1 MNVRTI
7 DVPTAFAA
15 TCRRFEELL
24 AERRSLIDRLNVFPV
39 PDGDTGSNMFL
50 TARSVTLALD
60 GLDVDAI
67 ELSTLCR
74 ELSMAALLG
83 ARGNS
88 GVILSQLLQG
98 FASVVAERGANVT
111 HVGELVDLLAAA
123 LTSASELAN
132 KAVLRPKEGTILT
145 VASDV
150 ARVATAFTG
159 DGGLDDFFLSI
170 LFEARQSLL
179 RTPTL
184 LEALASAGVV
194 DSGGAGF
201 VHFIEALWFG
211 FAEGTPRDEFA
222 EYPWYEHAAQLGGAV
237 VADLSEVREEII
249 DEELRYEVMYLLRA
263 RSDAA
268 VNGMKDVWAGL
279 GDSIVVVGQ
288 EGVWNCH
295 LHTNDIGAA
304 IEAGI
309 AAGDLS
315 NIRVTDLRDQVAEE
329 QWVRSSQAG
338 PERAA
343 EAMEFQE
350 TAVVAVSNGDGVA
363 RIFHSLGV
371 SHIVVGGQTMNPST
385 SDLLEAVARCNANG
399 VILLPNN
406 SNIIAVGDAVARLA
420 EVPVAVVPTTSV
432 VEGFSALLE
441 FDPSSPFAS
450 NAQSMTES
458 AARVRTGEVTTAVRD
473 GAEGSITFQTGD
485 YLGLGPDGIVCA
497 GRDLVEVA
505 VGLLEALLSEGG
517 EIVTLVE
524 GEGATSHSTRELM
537 AQMAER
543 HGEVTIE
550 SHVGGQALYPY
561 LFGVE

>member
-1 MNVRTI
+1 M
-7 DVPTAFAA
+7 
-15 TCRRFEELL
+15 
-24 AERRSLIDRLNVFPV
+24 IDRLNVFPV

-60 GLDVDAI
+60 GLEVDAV
-67 ELSTLCR
+67 ELATLCR

-98 FASVVAERGANVT
+98 FANVVGERGGDVT
-111 HVGELVDLLAAA
+111 HVGELVGMLAAA
-123 LTSASELAN
+123 LASASELAN

-150 ARVATAFTG
+150 ARVASEYQG
-159 DGGLDDFFLSI
+159 DGGLDEFFLTI
-170 LFEARQSLL
+170 LSEARQSLL
-179 RTPTL
+179 RTPSL
-184 LEALASAGVV
+184 LEALANAGVV

-201 VHFIEALWFG
+201 VHFVEALWFG
-211 FAEGTPRDEFA
+211 FAQGVPRDELA
-222 EYPWYEHAAQLGGAV
+222 KYPWYEHAAQLGGAV

-249 DEELRYEVMYLLRA
+249 DEELRYEVMYLLRS
-263 RSDAA
+263 RSEAA
-268 VNGMKDVWAGL
+268 VDGMKDVWAGL

-295 LHTNDIGAA
+295 VHTNDIGGA

-315 NIRVTDLRDQVAEE
+315 NIRVTDLRDQMAEE
-329 QWVRSSQAG
+329 QWVRSIQAG
-338 PERAA
+338 PQAPVEL
-343 EAMEFQE
+343 MEFQE
-350 TAVVAVSNGDGVA
+350 TAVVAVSNGDGIA

-371 SHIVVGGQTMNPST
+371 SQIVVGGQTMNPST
-385 SDLLEAVARCNANG
+385 SDLLEAVGRCNANG
-399 VILLPNN
+399 VVLLPNN

-420 EVPVAVVPTTSV
+420 ELPVVVVPTASV

-441 FDPSSPFAS
+441 FDPSSS
-450 NAQSMTES
+450 VSENAQSMAES

-473 GAEGSITFQTGD
+473 GAEGTITFRSGD

-497 GRDLVEVA
+497 GSDLVEVA
-505 VGLLEALLSEGG
+505 AALLESLLAEGG

-524 GEGATSHSTRELM
+524 GEGATTLSTRELVTL
-537 AQMAER
+537 MAER
-543 HGEVTIE
+543 YGEVAIE